1 MKTFSL
7 RLLIWSA
14 LGAAL
19 LLPAARALAADYII
33 NVANGGISVV
43 NNSGNPDNLMVS
55 DAGSSGIKFMVQGA
69 TFQVNGTTTQDS
81 ATVPLSGNPSI
92 TSIIINCGSNG
103 QFVSIGAFSGT
114 SFPSLT
120 INGGAGN
127 DTVDFNGSIIFGSGN
142 SLRANLQSGSGSTAG
157 GVDNIN
163 VVGAHLTASGS
174 GTIDL
179 ECSQR
184 VYIYNGAK
192 VTADVGGVTLS
203 ANQQTTATSGNFSGV
218 TLDGAGTVVQTTGSG
233 DVTVTGTG
241 GDDSGG
247 FQPGVS
253 VTGGAQLLSANNIN
267 VTGTGGVSK
276 GIENRGVL
284 VYGAGSAISSASTT
298 VTGTAGA
305 KGSGYGI
312 GVSVLDGGL
321 ISSSHNTKVTG
332 TGNGLGDNNEGVEL
346 GDDSS
351 STAPSKIT
359 ADNGSLNITA
369 VAGPGNSLGL
379 ILYAAAEIFDGADHN
394 IPLAMIYAD
403 SVSIQDTASIGAMY
417 FVQFFTISATTID
430 LGGDNAAGTLGFPA
444 AEMARLKGNIE
455 FHSTQGSIVIS
466 QPLTFPGSILLV
478 PNSTL
483 KAVAT
488 GIDLNLSG
496 HTLGL
501 ESGSLSMPIMG
512 TVADTNYP
520 QLHVSGNVSLDSV
533 GLDLTG
539 TTYAGNVGDMF
550 TVVKVDG
557 GTLTGTFKDHPEG
570 STYPWPVPN
579 SSLNAQ
585 ITYKGGTSGHDVVL
599 TLQSTGAASTT
610 TTVTSSMNPSV
621 AGQDVMFTATVSP
634 APGGTGVP
642 TGTVVFDFGDGS
654 APATISLS
662 SGVAQVTHSFTSVG
676 TYTITGAYSGDS
688 DFNKSSDTLSQM
700 VNTSSGLPAHPL
712 NISTRMEVQGA
723 DNVLIAGFIVSGP
736 QGSSKKVMI
745 RGLGP
750 SLANA
755 GVTNPLADPLLEL
768 HLPDGTVITNDDWQQ
783 ASNSGDIP
791 NGFQPADPRESVIIA
806 TLPIGSGGSSDFTAI
821 LKGAHGETGIGLA
834 EAYDLD
840 QSAPNQFANI
850 STRGFIDTGDNVMI
864 GGFILGGSSQGSSV
878 LIHGI
883 GPSLAN
889 FGVTNA
895 LADPTLALHDSNG
908 ATIKTNDDWK
918 VDDTS
923 GQSQEAA
930 IRATTLP
937 PSNDAE
943 SAILVTLP
951 PGAYTAIVAGKS
963 NTTGVGLVE
972 VYNLQ

>member
-19 LLPAARALAADYII
+19 LLPAARALAAADYSIDASGDNMSI
-33 NVANGGISVV
+33 F
-43 NNSGNPDNLMVS
+43 NNSGNPDNLIVS
-55 DAGSSGIKFMVQGA
+55 DSGSGGITFAVQGRS
-69 TFQVNGTTTQDS
+69 FQVNSNGFTQNS
-81 ATVPLSGNPSI
+81 ATVSLTGVNFISI
-92 TSIIINCGSNG
+92 YCGSNG
-103 QFVSIGAFSGT
+103 QFISIGAFSGT
-114 SFPSLT
+114 SFPSL
-120 INGGAGN
+120 IIRGGAGN
-127 DTVDFNGSIIFGSGN
+127 DTVYFNGNITFAAGN
-142 SLRANLQSGSGSTAG
+142 FLLADLQSGVGGHAG

-174 GTIDL
+174 GTIYL
-179 ECSQR
+179 LCSQR
-184 VYIYNGAK
+184 VYIYNGAQ
-192 VTADVGGVTLS
+192 VTAAGNVTLIG
-203 ANQQTTATSGNFSGV
+203 NQQSPATSGNFSGV
-218 TLDGAGTVVQTTGSG
+218 TVDGSGTVVQTTGSALLN
-233 DVTVTGTG
+233 VTGTG

-284 VYGAGSAISSASTT
+284 VYGAGSAISSAATT

-305 KGSGYGI
+305 KGSGYGT

-321 ISSSHNTKVTG
+321 ISSSSNTTVTG

-379 ILYAAAEIFDGADHN
+379 ILYDAAEIFDGADHN

-455 FHSTQGSIVIS
+455 FHSTQGGIVIS
-466 QPLTFPGSILLV
+466 QPLTFPDSILLF

-483 KAVAT
+483 KAAAT
-488 GIDLNLSG
+488 GIDLNLSK

-512 TVADTNYP
+512 TVADNNYP
-520 QLHVSGNVSLDSV
+520 QLHVNGSVSLDSV

-557 GTLTGTFKDHPEG
+557 GTLAGTFKDHPEG
-570 STYPWPVPN
+570 STYSWSN

-585 ITYKGGTSGHDVVL
+585 ITYKGGTSGNDVVL
-599 TLQSTGAASTT
+599 TLKSTGANSTT
-610 TTVTSSMNPSV
+610 TTVTSSMNPSGI
-621 AGQDVMFTATVSP
+621 GQQVMFTATVSS
-634 APGGTGVP
+634 PGGTATP
-642 TGTVVFDFGDGS
+642 TGTVDFNFGDGS
-654 APATISLS
+654 PPAQVSLG

-688 DFNKSSDTLSQM
+688 NFNKSSNTLSNGQM

-723 DNVLIAGFIVSGP
+723 DNVLIAGLIVTGP
-736 QGSSKKVMI
+736 AGSTKKVMI

-750 SLANA
+750 SLANS
-755 GVTNPLADPLLEL
+755 GVTNFLSDPLLEL
-768 HLPDGTVITNDDWQQ
+768 HLPDGSVITNDNWQQ

-840 QSAPNQFANI
+840 QSAPNQFAEI

-878 LIHGI
+878 LIRGI

-908 ATIKTNDDWK
+908 ATIKTNDNWK
-918 VDDTS
+918 VDDTT